1 MIISFVYFIKAIYSL
16 QSEITSL
23 KSTCSKCVD
32 CNINKKE
39 TKKEIKEETKKETK
53 NDINKE
59 INKEIINSIKE
70 IFWNYIRK

>member
-39 TKKEIKEETKKETK
+39 IKKEKKQEVSKET
-53 NDINKE
+53 
-59 INKEIINSIKE
+59 NKEIINSIKE